1 MLEFMPAPSSRAT
14 VSAKV
19 HHAALAELQA
29 LRAENECLREEL
41 GRHAAGA
48 LQIRATCRNARQ
60 ANIPT
65 PRPYLSGLREIILA
79 PFLSRIFRR

>member
-1 MLEFMPAPSSRAT
+1 MPAPSSRAT

-41 GRHAAGA
+41 RRHSSGA
-48 LQIRATCRNARQ
+48 LQIRAASRNARQ
-60 ANIPT
+60 GNDAES
-65 PRPYLSGLREIILA
+65 RPYLTGLREILLV
-79 PFLSRIFRR
+79 PVLSRIFRR